1 MPPRVLGDAGFAS
14 TASARCWRSAL
25 AGLAAGFDA
34 NSWRP
39 GLGRIGQRHNVEDSL
54 LLGNFRRHSVFLDTV
69 CLDSDRLG
77 PQAWPRQAWP
87 RQAWPRQAWPTGL
100 APTGSARTGLAPT
113 GLASTGLASTRLSR
127 SLAST
132 SSASSISI
140 SLRSFCAKLA
150 RSRWRSISRSR
161 ASRRRADQTAQARTN
176 SLKLGS
182 SPPSTAEVSATGS
195 VRPHA
200 PGSTSPRQFD
210 NFAAT
215 KTRRRRDK
223 RHREFVAAQA
233 CVICG
238 SQPSDA
244 HHLRFAQPRGLSL
257 KVSDEFTVPLCRPH
271 HRDLHRAS
279 NEIRWWAQFGIQPM
293 SVAYKLWNQ
302 THPVPVSANPA
313 GPDVETPAPAAA
325 AIDGFPRPCAG
336 HRSGGQLAR

>member
-1 MPPRVLGDAGFAS
+1 MGGIARPEAS
-14 TASARCWRSAL
+14 VR
-25 AGLAAGFDA
+25 
-34 NSWRP
+34 
-39 GLGRIGQRHNVEDSL
+39 QRDELLVE
-54 LLGNFRRHSVFLDTV
+54 
-69 CLDSDRLG
+69 
-77 PQAWPRQAWP
+77 
-87 RQAWPRQAWPTGL
+87 
-100 APTGSARTGLAPT
+100 
-113 GLASTGLASTRLSR
+113 
-127 SLAST
+127 
-132 SSASSISI
+132 
-140 SLRSFCAKLA
+140 LRSIASFDDAAEWAKRIIPIKNALTSGHARDVEAALEVKLA
-150 RSRWRSISRSR
+150 QLEEPVGG
-161 ASRRRADQTAQARTN
+161 ADQTAQARTD
-176 SLKLGS
+176 SLNLDS

-195 VRPHA
+195 VTPHA

-271 HRDLHRAS
+271 HRDLHRTS

-302 THPVPVSANPA
+302 THPVPVSENPA
-313 GPDVETPAPAAA
+313 GPDVKTPAPAVATIDKPAGPAQATAA
-325 AIDGFPRPCAG
+325 EGN
-336 HRSGGQLAR
+336 